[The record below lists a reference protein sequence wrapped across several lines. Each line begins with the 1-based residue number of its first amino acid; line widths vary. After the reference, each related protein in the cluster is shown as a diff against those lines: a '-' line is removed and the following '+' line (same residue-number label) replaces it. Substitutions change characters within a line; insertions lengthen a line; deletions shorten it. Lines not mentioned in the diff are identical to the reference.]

1 MAVIALSIFV
11 HISGSTDPILETS
24 SLSINGK
31 FFSSRKT
38 SVTPISIKGED
49 ARREPRHGRLR
60 PYMCQWVNFKCLSRK
75 LTTHVVKLAFNATR
89 NSRKKP
95 KNA

>member
-11 HISGSTDPILETS
+11 HISGSTDPIQETS

-38 SVTPISIKGED
+38 SVTPISIEGED

-60 PYMCQWVNFKCLSRK
+60 PCRCQWVN
-75 LTTHVVKLAFNATR
+75 
-89 NSRKKP
+89 
-95 KNA
+95 